1 MAKLNPKSMIVAKL
15 DEVGMKLK
23 KKLCEMEII
32 PGCFVAGT
40 LIKMKGGGYKR
51 IEDIEI
57 GDYVLSYNE
66 DEQTEEY

>member
-40 LIKMKGGGYKR
+40 LIKMKGIQIK
-51 IEDIEI
+51 
-57 GDYVLSYNE
+57 
-66 DEQTEEY
+66 